1 MHFDQA
7 GRPSAAEAISRI
19 AVYDSDEPTNEEVAL
34 KKKSERRKT
43 VLENWQMLVD
53 VKPWEDGWK
62 VQEVRRQSKMAYGEV
77 KGF

>member
-53 VKPWEDGWK
+53 VKPWEDGWQVK
-62 VQEVRRQSKMAYGEV
+62 EVRRQSKMAYGEV